1 VKEKKFSISFVLPM
15 YNERD
20 NIAGTI
26 MEIRSIGQELA
37 DDYEIVVVDDAS
49 SDGSADIVEEIAKS
63 DGTVKVFRLA
73 KNSKFGGAFAR
84 GFKSAEKD
92 VIIYMDSDMPVER
105 EDIKTSL
112 PLIEN
117 SDIVTGY
124 SRIKKGDTLRRKII
138 SGTYNFMVQ
147 ALFRLSVKDI
157 NSGYKIVKREVVKNI
172 NFISQSPFVDVEL
185 FIHAKKKGFSVRQF
199 PLVFRS
205 RSGGKSHIARLPV
218 ILATFRDMVKVK
230 FYSYRIQK

>member
-1 VKEKKFSISFVLPM
+1 MKEKKFSISFVLPM